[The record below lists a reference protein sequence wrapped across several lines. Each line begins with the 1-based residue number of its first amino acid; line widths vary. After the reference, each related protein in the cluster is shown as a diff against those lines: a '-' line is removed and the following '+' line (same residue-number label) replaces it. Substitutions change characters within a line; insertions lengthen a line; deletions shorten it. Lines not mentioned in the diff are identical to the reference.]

1 MGSLCVIRDDDERHW
16 RRRPDRPNVAR
27 MTDRLIRYSGIGAA
41 VGAAL
46 GLLFGTMLDQLVLG
60 VILGAVV
67 GGLGG
72 MAADRSRRA

>member
-1 MGSLCVIRDDDERHW
+1 MPSPSVIRDDDERHW
-16 RRRPDRPNVAR
+16 RPGPGRPNVAR
-27 MTDRLIRYSGIGAA
+27 MADRLIRYSGIGAA

-60 VILGAVV
+60 VVLGAVV

-72 MAADRSRRA
+72 MAADRMRHA